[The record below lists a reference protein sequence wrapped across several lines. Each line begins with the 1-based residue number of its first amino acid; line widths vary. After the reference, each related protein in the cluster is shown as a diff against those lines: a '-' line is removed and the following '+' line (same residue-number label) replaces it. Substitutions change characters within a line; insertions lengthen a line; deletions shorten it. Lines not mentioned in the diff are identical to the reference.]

1 MRELL
6 RSLIHS
12 FVIFHTLLKHC
23 IMHMCQHICAMSNN
37 TSMARHASLC
47 YSYVDTNDHSDIY
60 SEEAIP
66 MEPLVDSYGR
76 RIKSMRISITD
87 KCNFRCTYCM
97 PAEGLPWLK
106 KAEILSYEE
115 IVRIS
120 RVAVNIGIEQIR
132 LTGGEPLVRRD
143 VPELVRQLRQIP
155 GLHSLSLT
163 TNGIL
168 LKQQAGALAE
178 AGLTRINVSLDS
190 LVREKFAQLTRRDQL
205 SRVLEGLETLE
216 QYPSIHPIKVNA
228 VAIRDYSEEE
238 VLDFVR
244 LARRKAYVM
253 RWIEFMPLDAD
264 QIWRKE
270 DILTGAELKA
280 IIEAAYG
287 PLVQITTG
295 DPAETARRYT
305 FSDGIGEVGFINPV
319 SEPFCASC
327 DRIRLTADGQLRTCL
342 FATEETDL
350 RAVVR
355 SEATD
360 EELAGVIRQAVWHKE
375 LKHYIGD
382 KRFRRANRS
391 ISMIGG

>member
-1 MRELL
+1 
-6 RSLIHS
+6 
-12 FVIFHTLLKHC
+12 
-23 IMHMCQHICAMSNN
+23 
-37 TSMARHASLC
+37 
-47 YSYVDTNDHSDIY
+47 
-60 SEEAIP
+60 

-76 RIKSMRISITD
+76 CIKSMRISITD

-115 IVRIS
+115 IERIS
-120 RVAVNIGIEQIR
+120 RVAVGMGIEQIR

-143 VPELVRQLRQIP
+143 MPELVRQLHQIP
-155 GLHSLSLT
+155 GLRSLSLT

-168 LKQQAGALAE
+168 LKQQAKLLAE

-190 LVREKFAQLTRRDQL
+190 LVREKFARLTRRDQL
-205 SRVLEGLETLE
+205 NQVLEGLAELE
-216 QYPSIHPIKVNA
+216 KYPAIHPIKINA
-228 VAIRDYSEEE
+228 VAIRGYTEEE
-238 VLDFVR
+238 VLDFAR
-244 LARRKAYVM
+244 LTRRKAYVV

-270 DILTGAELKA
+270 DILTGTEIKQ
-280 IIEAAYG
+280 IIEAEYG
-287 PLVQITTG
+287 PLQQITNG

-319 SEPFCASC
+319 SEPFCATC

-350 RAVVR
+350 RAIVR
-355 SEATD
+355 STTD
-360 EELAGVIRQAVWHKE
+360 NALLEQTIRQAVLHKE

-382 KRFRRANRS
+382 KRFKRANRS
-391 ISMIGG
+391 MSMIGG

>member
-1 MRELL
+1 MEL
-6 RSLIHS
+6 
-12 FVIFHTLLKHC
+12 
-23 IMHMCQHICAMSNN
+23 
-37 TSMARHASLC
+37 
-47 YSYVDTNDHSDIY
+47 
-60 SEEAIP
+60 
-66 MEPLVDSYGR
+66 LVDSYGR

-115 IVRIS
+115 LERIA
-120 RVAVNIGIEQIR
+120 RVAVSIGIEQIR

-143 VPELVRQLRQIP
+143 VPDFIRQLRKIA
-155 GLHSLSLT
+155 GLRSLSLT

-168 LKQQAGALAE
+168 LKQQASELAK
-178 AGLTRINVSLDS
+178 AGLNRINVSLDS
-190 LVREKFAQLTRRDQL
+190 LIREKFAQLTRRDQL
-205 SRVLEGLETLE
+205 SRVLEGLEELE
-216 QYPSIHPIKVNA
+216 KYPSIHPIKVNA
-228 VAIRDYSEEE
+228 VAIRGYSEEE

-244 LARRKAYVM
+244 LALRKAYVM

-280 IIEAAYG
+280 IIEAEYG
-287 PLVQITTG
+287 SLVPITTG
-295 DPAETARRYT
+295 DPSETARRYT

-319 SEPFCASC
+319 SEPFCATY

-350 RAVVR
+350 RAVIR
-355 SEATD
+355 SDASDDDLAAT
-360 EELAGVIRQAVWHKE
+360 IRRAVWNKE

-382 KRFRRANRS
+382 KRFKRANRS
-391 ISMIGG
+391 MSMIGG

>member
-1 MRELL
+1 MNTRQEL
-6 RSLIHS
+6 SGDG
-12 FVIFHTLLKHC
+12 
-23 IMHMCQHICAMSNN
+23 AMD
-37 TSMARHASLC
+37 L
-47 YSYVDTNDHSDIY
+47 
-60 SEEAIP
+60 
-66 MEPLVDSYGR
+66 LVDSYGR
-76 RIKSMRISITD
+76 RIKSLRISITD

-120 RVAVNIGIEQIR
+120 SVAVEMGIEQIR

-143 VPELVRQLRQIP
+143 VPELVRQLRQFP

-168 LKQQAGALAE
+168 LKQQAKALAE

-205 SRVLEGLETLE
+205 DRVLQGLEELE
-216 QYPSIHPIKVNA
+216 KYPSIHPIKINA
-228 VAIRDYSEEE
+228 VAIRGFSEDE
-238 VLDFVR
+238 VLDFVQF
-244 LARRKAYVM
+244 ARKKSYVM

-270 DILTGAELKA
+270 DILTGGEIKA
-280 IIEAAYG
+280 IIEAVYG
-287 PLVQITTG
+287 PLVPITSG
-295 DPAETARRYT
+295 DPSETARRYT

-319 SEPFCASC
+319 SQPFCSTC

-350 RAVVR
+350 RSVLR
-355 SEATD
+355 SGGDDEAIART
-360 EELAGVIRQAVWHKE
+360 IREAVWHKE

-382 KRFRRANRS
+382 KRFKRANRS
-391 ISMIGG
+391 MSMIGG

>member
-1 MRELL
+1 
-6 RSLIHS
+6 
-12 FVIFHTLLKHC
+12 
-23 IMHMCQHICAMSNN
+23 
-37 TSMARHASLC
+37 
-47 YSYVDTNDHSDIY
+47 
-60 SEEAIP
+60 

-76 RIKSMRISITD
+76 RIKSMRISVTD

-115 IVRIS
+115 LVRIA
-120 RVAVNIGIEQIR
+120 RVAVSIGIEQIR

-143 VPELVRQLRQIP
+143 VPELVRSLRKIE
-155 GLHSLSLT
+155 GLRSLSIT

-178 AGLTRINVSLDS
+178 AGLTRVNVSLDS
-190 LVREKFAQLTRRDQL
+190 LVREKFAKIARRDQMA
-205 SRVLEGLETLE
+205 RVLEGLEELE
-216 QYPSIHPIKVNA
+216 KYPSIHPIKVNA
-228 VAIRDYSEEE
+228 VAIREFSEEE
-238 VLDFVR
+238 VLDFVK
-244 LARRKAYVM
+244 LARNKAYVM

-270 DILTGAELKA
+270 DILTGAEIKA
-280 IIEAAYG
+280 IIETAYG
-287 PLVQITTG
+287 PLVQITSG
-295 DPAETARRYT
+295 DPSETARRYT

-350 RAVVR
+350 RAVIR
-355 SEATD
+355 SEASD
-360 EELAGVIRQAVWHKE
+360 DDLAATIRRAVWNKE

-382 KRFRRANRS
+382 KRFKRANRS
-391 ISMIGG
+391 MSMIGG

>member
-1 MRELL
+1 MEL
-6 RSLIHS
+6 
-12 FVIFHTLLKHC
+12 
-23 IMHMCQHICAMSNN
+23 
-37 TSMARHASLC
+37 
-47 YSYVDTNDHSDIY
+47 
-60 SEEAIP
+60 
-66 MEPLVDSYGR
+66 LVDSYGR

-115 IVRIS
+115 IERIA
-120 RVAVNIGIEQIR
+120 RIAVQIGIEKIR

-143 VPELVRQLRQIP
+143 MPDLVRQLHKIE
-155 GLHSLSLT
+155 GLRSLSMT

-168 LKQQAGALAE
+168 LKQMAGALAE

-190 LVREKFAQLTRRDQL
+190 LIREKFAKLTRRDQL
-205 SRVLEGLETLE
+205 ARVLEGLEELE
-216 QYPSIHPIKVNA
+216 KYPSIHPIKVNA
-228 VAIRDYSEEE
+228 VAIKNYSEEE
-238 VLDFVR
+238 VLAFAR
-244 LARRKAYVM
+244 LARRKAYVI

-280 IIEAAYG
+280 IIEEEYG
-287 PLVQITTG
+287 PLIAITTG
-295 DPAETARRYT
+295 DPSETARRYT

-319 SEPFCASC
+319 SEPFCATC
-327 DRIRLTADGQLRTCL
+327 DRIRMTADGQLRTCL

-350 RAVVR
+350 RALLR
-355 SEATD
+355 SNATD
-360 EELAGVIRQAVWHKE
+360 NDIAKALRQAVWNKE

-382 KRFRRANRS
+382 KRFKRANRS
-391 ISMIGG
+391 MSMIGG

>member
-1 MRELL
+1 
-6 RSLIHS
+6 
-12 FVIFHTLLKHC
+12 
-23 IMHMCQHICAMSNN
+23 
-37 TSMARHASLC
+37 
-47 YSYVDTNDHSDIY
+47 
-60 SEEAIP
+60 

-76 RIKSMRISITD
+76 RIKSLRISITD

-115 IVRIS
+115 IVRLA
-120 RVAVNIGIEQIR
+120 RVASGIGIEQIR

-143 VPELVRQLRQIP
+143 VPELVYQLRQIE
-155 GLHSLSLT
+155 GLRSLSLT

-168 LKQQAGALAE
+168 LKQLAGPLAQ

-190 LVREKFAQLTRRDQL
+190 LIREKFAQITRRDQL
-205 SRVLEGLETLE
+205 LRVLEGLEELE
-216 QYPSIHPIKVNA
+216 NYPSIHPIKVNA
-228 VAIRDYSEEE
+228 VAVKGFSEEE
-238 VLDFVR
+238 TLDFVR

-280 IIEAAYG
+280 IIEAEYG
-287 PLVQITTG
+287 PLVPITTG
-295 DPAETARRYT
+295 DRSETARRYT

-350 RAVVR
+350 RAVLR
-355 SEATD
+355 SDASD
-360 EELAGVIRQAVWHKE
+360 DVLAQTIRQAVWNKE

-382 KRFRRANRS
+382 KRFKRANRS
-391 ISMIGG
+391 MSMIGG

>member
-1 MRELL
+1 M
-6 RSLIHS
+6 
-12 FVIFHTLLKHC
+12 
-23 IMHMCQHICAMSNN
+23 
-37 TSMARHASLC
+37 
-47 YSYVDTNDHSDIY
+47 D
-60 SEEAIP
+60 
-66 MEPLVDSYGR
+66 PLVDSYGR

-120 RVAVNIGIEQIR
+120 QIAVSVGIEQIR

-143 VPELVRQLRQIP
+143 VPELVHQLHQIE
-155 GLHSLSLT
+155 GLRSLSLT

-168 LKQQAGALAE
+168 LKQQAGALAQ

-190 LVREKFAQLTRRDQL
+190 LIREKFTQLTRRDQL
-205 SRVLEGLETLE
+205 DRVLESLTELEK
-216 QYPSIHPIKVNA
+216 YPTIHPVKINA
-228 VAIRDYSEEE
+228 VAMRDFSEAE

-244 LARRKAYVM
+244 FARNNAFVM

-264 QIWRKE
+264 QQWRKE
-270 DILTGAELKA
+270 DILTGGEIKA
-280 IIEAAYG
+280 IIEASYG
-287 PLVQITTG
+287 PLQLVKG
-295 DPAETARRYT
+295 DASETARRYT

-319 SEPFCASC
+319 SEPFCSTC

-350 RAVVR
+350 RAVIR
-355 SEATD
+355 SGASD
-360 EELAGVIRQAVWHKE
+360 EEVAETLRNAVWHKE

-382 KRFRRANRS
+382 KSFKRANRS
-391 ISMIGG
+391 MSMIGG

>member
-1 MRELL
+1 MEL
-6 RSLIHS
+6 
-12 FVIFHTLLKHC
+12 
-23 IMHMCQHICAMSNN
+23 
-37 TSMARHASLC
+37 
-47 YSYVDTNDHSDIY
+47 
-60 SEEAIP
+60 
-66 MEPLVDSYGR
+66 LVDSYGR

-115 IVRIS
+115 IERIA
-120 RVAVNIGIEQIR
+120 RVAVKIGIEQIR

-143 VPELVRQLRQIP
+143 VPDLVRQLRKIE

-178 AGLTRINVSLDS
+178 AGLSRINVSLDS

-205 SRVLEGLETLE
+205 SRVLEGLEELE
-216 QYPSIHPIKVNA
+216 KYPSIHPIKINA
-228 VAIRDYSEEE
+228 VAVRGYSEEE
-238 VLDFVR
+238 VLDFVQ
-244 LARRKAYVM
+244 LARRKAYRM

-264 QIWRKE
+264 QLWRKE
-270 DILTGAELKA
+270 DILTGAEIKT
-280 IIEAAYG
+280 IIEAVYG
-287 PLVQITTG
+287 PLVLITTG
-295 DPAETARRYT
+295 DPSETARRYT

-350 RAVVR
+350 RVVVR
-355 SEATD
+355 SDASD
-360 EELAGVIRQAVWHKE
+360 DILADTLRRAVWNKE

-382 KRFRRANRS
+382 KRFKRANRS
-391 ISMIGG
+391 MSMIGG

>member
-1 MRELL
+1 
-6 RSLIHS
+6 
-12 FVIFHTLLKHC
+12 
-23 IMHMCQHICAMSNN
+23 
-37 TSMARHASLC
+37 
-47 YSYVDTNDHSDIY
+47 
-60 SEEAIP
+60 

-76 RIKSMRISITD
+76 RIKSMRISVTD
-87 KCNFRCTYCM
+87 KCQFRCTYCM

-115 IVRIS
+115 ITRIS
-120 RVAVNIGIEQIR
+120 RVAVDLGIEQIR

-143 VPELVRQLRQIP
+143 VPELISQLRQIE

-168 LKQQAGALAE
+168 LKQQAKALAE

-190 LVREKFAQLTRRDQL
+190 LLQDKFFKITRRNQL
-205 SRVLEGLETLE
+205 DRVLEGLAELE
-216 QYPSIHPIKVNA
+216 QYPSIHPIKINA
-228 VAIRDYSEEE
+228 VAMRNFTEEE
-238 VLDFVR
+238 VLDFAQ
-244 LARRKAYVM
+244 LARRKAYIV

-270 DILTGAELKA
+270 DILTGGEIKR

-287 PLVQITTG
+287 PLVPVPG
-295 DPAETARRYT
+295 SPSETARRYT

-319 SEPFCASC
+319 SEPFCSTC

-350 RAVVR
+350 RAVIR
-355 SEATD
+355 SGASD
-360 EELAGVIRQAVWHKE
+360 ETLAQTIRQAVWKKE

-382 KRFRRANRS
+382 KRFKRANRS
-391 ISMIGG
+391 MSMIGG

>member
-1 MRELL
+1 MEL
-6 RSLIHS
+6 
-12 FVIFHTLLKHC
+12 
-23 IMHMCQHICAMSNN
+23 
-37 TSMARHASLC
+37 
-47 YSYVDTNDHSDIY
+47 
-60 SEEAIP
+60 
-66 MEPLVDSYGR
+66 LVDSYGR

-115 IVRIS
+115 LERIA
-120 RVAVNIGIEQIR
+120 RVAVSIGIEQIR

-143 VPELVRQLRQIP
+143 VPDFIRQLRKIE
-155 GLHSLSLT
+155 GLRSLSLT

-178 AGLTRINVSLDS
+178 AGLHRINVSLDS
-190 LVREKFAQLTRRDQL
+190 LVPEKFAQLTRRNQL
-205 SRVLEGLETLE
+205 NRVLEGLEELE
-216 QYPSIHPIKVNA
+216 KYPSIHPIKVNA
-228 VAIRDYSEEE
+228 VAMRGYSEDE
-238 VLDFVR
+238 VLDFAR
-244 LARRKAYVM
+244 LARRKAYVV

-270 DILTGAELKA
+270 DILTGAEMKA
-280 IIEAAYG
+280 IIEAEYG

-295 DPAETARRYT
+295 DPSETARRYT

-319 SEPFCASC
+319 SEPFCSTC

-350 RAVVR
+350 RAVIR
-355 SEATD
+355 SDASDDVLVAT
-360 EELAGVIRQAVWHKE
+360 IRRAVWNKE

-382 KRFRRANRS
+382 KRFKRANRS
-391 ISMIGG
+391 MSMIGG